1 MFFSKNKTCTVCSDK
16 HPKST
21 PFHELRVNTE
31 NGVVS
36 FEICEKCA
44 DFFDKSAEVLMKGRQ
59 KDEPV

>member
-1 MFFSKNKTCTVCSDK
+1 MWFNKSKTCSVCNDK
-16 HPKST
+16 YPKSV

>member
-1 MFFSKNKTCTVCSDK
+1 MFFNKNKTCSVCNDK
-16 HPKST
+16 YPKSV

-44 DFFDKSAEVLMKGRQ
+44 DFFDKSAEQ